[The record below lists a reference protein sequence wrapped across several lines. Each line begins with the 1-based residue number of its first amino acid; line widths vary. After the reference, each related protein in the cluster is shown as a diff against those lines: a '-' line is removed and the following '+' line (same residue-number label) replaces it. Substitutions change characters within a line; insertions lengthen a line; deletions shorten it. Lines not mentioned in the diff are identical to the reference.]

1 MDSEEKKI
9 SIDFAKI
16 QERVINFDTGET
28 IYKVKIVPYI
38 PLTTKVDIIRN
49 YLESLYSPEIKDD
62 AAIRYMGTQYMLMLE
77 IIERLTNISID
88 GLNVDLVYQSGL
100 WDKIIAEIPDY
111 PKFKKEIDLV
121 VEFYEFQKTLEK
133 SVGNIV
139 DGLSVKILDIL
150 SKIEK
155 MDIDKLKEI
164 SQEFTSRLD
173 DLNKTIPGIAES
185 KSDESSK
192 PIAPIAPVIPIVKR
206 GRKKKVS

>member
-100 WDKIIAEIPDY
+100 WDKIIAGKLQKYFQEVCLTEQEYVKDD
-111 PKFKKEIDLV
+111 KRKVKEILGEV
-121 VEFYEFQKTLEK
+121 KVTEFVRYSL
-133 SVGNIV
+133 
-139 DGLSVKILDIL
+139 
-150 SKIEK
+150 
-155 MDIDKLKEI
+155 
-164 SQEFTSRLD
+164 
-173 DLNKTIPGIAES
+173 
-185 KSDESSK
+185 
-192 PIAPIAPVIPIVKR
+192 
-206 GRKKKVS
+206 